1 MCIGWGCIQIGAEL
15 SRLLIPNERV
25 VLSSEGMMRGVYNA
39 AKIFFVAFLFIPH
52 PSNDQLSDHLLRSY
66 AYYEKGVY
74 FYMDNQQ
81 EPQLKRKLK
90 SRHLSMI
97 SLGGTIGTGLFLASG
112 GAIHTAG
119 PGGVIVAYLLIGIMV
134 YFLMTSLAEMAAF
147 MPVSGTF
154 STYAS
159 RFVDPSLG
167 FALGWNY
174 WYNWAITIAAELS
187 AVTIIM
193 KFWFPHTPSLIWSS
207 ICLVIMFLLNYLSVK
222 GFGEAEF
229 WFSLI
234 KVITVIVFI
243 ITGFLMIFGIMGGE
257 PVGFKNFT
265 VGDAPF
271 HGGFMSM
278 LGIFMAAGFS
288 FQGTELLGVAAGESD
303 DPEKSIPKAVRQV
316 FWRILLFYILAIL
329 VIGLLIPYTDKNLAM
344 EDVAMSPFTIIFD
357 KAGIAFAASVM
368 NAIILT
374 AVLSAGNSG
383 MYAST
388 RMLWDLA
395 RDGKAPKFLAKLNK
409 NGVPVNALIVTSLVG
424 TIAFLASFFGDGVVY
439 VWLLNASGMSGFIA
453 WLGIAIS
460 HYRFRKAYV
469 AQGRDLN
476 DLPYR
481 SRLFPFGPIFA
492 FILCAIVILGQN
504 YTSFLGGH
512 IDWTS
517 ILISYIGLPLFIIV
531 WLSYKFIKKT
541 KIVPLE
547 ECDFSTNKNY

>member
-504 YTSFLGGH
+504 YSSFLGGH